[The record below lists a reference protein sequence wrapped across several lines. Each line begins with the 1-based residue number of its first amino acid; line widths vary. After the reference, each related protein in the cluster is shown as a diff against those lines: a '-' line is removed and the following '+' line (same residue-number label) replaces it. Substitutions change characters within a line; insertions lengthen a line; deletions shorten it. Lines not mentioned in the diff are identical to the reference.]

1 MSKCMGSKKDVAA
14 STEPILA
21 MISETVLRVMGA
33 ADAGQCAYG
42 EGRQGKVRKGGR
54 ETAGEEG
61 RARNDW

>member
-42 EGRQGKVRKGGR
+42 EGRQGKVRKGG
-54 ETAGEEG
+54 
-61 RARNDW
+61 